1 MLGHKL
7 RGRYQIVQQLGLGGG
22 FGATY
27 IACDT
32 DRPGNPKCLV
42 KQLKPRTNDPNT
54 LQIAQRFF
62 KQEAEIQQELG
73 DHDQIPR
80 LLAYFEENQEF
91 YLVQEFIEG
100 HDLRQELPP
109 LGNRLSEAETIKL
122 VTEIFE
128 VLAFVHRQKVIHRDI
143 KPANIM
149 RRSDGKIVLIDFGA
163 VKKVRGLEVNQ
174 QGQTVTVAIGTLG
187 YMPSEQAA
195 GEPQFSSDVYAV
207 GVIGIQALTGIYPD
221 HSQGSKL
228 PRDPQTGEI
237 IWRDQAQVSPE
248 LANILDR
255 MVRYHFSGRYQSA
268 ESALEALRQ
277 ISEKNSTSTQGQ
289 TRLLSILKLGSFT
302 SSLKWLFP
310 LGIVAVLASVV
321 VGFWPGI
328 WSGNKQEKF
337 IPYENTEYQITIK
350 YPESWQLQIKDIG
363 VAGVTELATIIS
375 PKQNDTDKFQEKI
388 NIDIEEFSG
397 TLADS
402 QKLFIDEIKN
412 TLPDAQIIN
421 MSSTTLAF
429 KPANQIIYTGK
440 DGDIVL
446 KNLQVWTLKG
456 NKAYVITYTA
466 AIDDYEQFINTAN
479 EMIDSFKIN

>member
-62 KQEAEIQQELG
+62 KQEAEIQEELG
-73 DHDQIPR
+73 NHDQIPR

-109 LGNRLSEAETIKL
+109 LANRLTEVETIKL
-122 VTEIFE
+122 LTEILE
-128 VLAFVHRQKVIHRDI
+128 VLAFVHRQGVIHRDI

-149 RRSDGKIVLIDFGA
+149 RRQDGKIVLIDFGA

-221 HSQGSKL
+221 PSQGSKL

-237 IWRDQAQVSPE
+237 VWRDQARVSPE

-255 MVRYHFSGRYQSA
+255 MVRYHFGGRYQSA
-268 ESALEALRQ
+268 ESALQALRQ
-277 ISEKNSTSTQGQ
+277 ISHPNHTFTQGQ
-289 TRLLSILKLGSFT
+289 KRLPSILKFPSST
-302 SSLKWLFP
+302 SRWKWLIP
-310 LGIVAVLASVV
+310 VGIVAVLASVFV
-321 VGFWPGI
+321 AIRPG
-328 WSGNKQEKF
+328 QEPEKF
-337 IPYENTEYQITIK
+337 IPYENSNYGIKIK
-350 YPESWQLQIKDIG
+350 YPTSWQLQIKEID
-363 VAGVTELATIIS
+363 VLGVTEVVTFIS
-375 PKQNDTDKFQEKI
+375 PRQSETDKFQEKL
-388 NIDIEEFSG
+388 NIDIEKFSG
-397 TLADS
+397 TLAES
-402 QKLFIDEIKN
+402 KELFVDEIKN
-412 TLPDAQIIN
+412 TLPEAQIIN
-421 MSSTTLAF
+421 TSSTTLAF
-429 KPANQIIYTGK
+429 KQANQIIYTGK
-440 DGDIVL
+440 DEDTKL
-446 KNLQVWTLKG
+446 KNLQIWTLKG
-456 NKAYVITYTA
+456 DKAYIITYTA
-466 AIDDYEQFINTAN
+466 AIDDYDEFIETVN
-479 EMIDSFKIN
+479 EMIKSFEIN

>member
-1 MLGHKL
+1 MSGHKL
-7 RGRYQIVQQLGLGGG
+7 RGRYQIVQQLGSGGG

-62 KQEAEIQQELG
+62 KQEAEIQEELG
-73 DHDQIPR
+73 NNDQIPR

-109 LGNRLSEAETIKL
+109 LADRLSEAETIKL
-122 VTEIFE
+122 VTEILE
-128 VLAFVHRQKVIHRDI
+128 VLAFVHRQGVIHRDI

-149 RRSDGKIVLIDFGA
+149 RRFDGKIVLIDFGA

-221 HSQGSKL
+221 PSQGSKL

-237 IWRDQAQVSPE
+237 IWRDQAHVSPE
-248 LANILDR
+248 LADILDR

-277 ISEKNSTSTQGQ
+277 ISDKNIAFKQKIS
-289 TRLLSILKLGSFT
+289 SFA
-302 SSLKWLFP
+302 SPWKWLFP
-310 LGIVAVLASVV
+310 LGIVAVLVSVV
-321 VGFWPGI
+321 VGIWPGIWPGI
-328 WSGNKQEKF
+328 WSGKKQEKF
-337 IPYENTEYQITIK
+337 LPYENSEYQIKIK
-350 YPESWQLQIKDIG
+350 YPETWQLQIKDINAG
-363 VAGVTELATIIS
+363 GVTELATIIS
-375 PKQNDTDKFQEKI
+375 PKQNDTDRFQEKI
-388 NIDIEEFSG
+388 NIEIEEFSG
-397 TLADS
+397 TLAES
-402 QKLFIDEIKN
+402 KELFIDEIKN

-429 KPANQIIYTGK
+429 KQANQIIYTGK
-440 DGDIVL
+440 NGDIEL
-446 KNLQVWTLKG
+446 KNLQIWTLKG
-456 NKAYVITYTA
+456 DKAYIITYTA
-466 AIDDYEQFINTAN
+466 AIDDYDEFINTAN
-479 EMIDSFKIN
+479 EMIHSFEID

>member
-1 MLGHKL
+1 MSGHKL
-7 RGRYQIVQQLGLGGG
+7 RGRYQIVQQLGSGGG

-42 KQLKPRTNDPNT
+42 KQLKPKINDPNT

-62 KQEAEIQQELG
+62 KQEAEIQEELG
-73 DHDQIPR
+73 NHDQIPR
-80 LLAYFEENQEF
+80 LLAYFEESQEF
-91 YLVQEFIEG
+91 YLVQEYIEG

-109 LGNRLSEAETIKL
+109 LANRLSEAETIKL
-122 VTEIFE
+122 LTEILE

-149 RRSDGKIVLIDFGA
+149 RRYDGKIVLIDFGA

-195 GEPQFSSDVYAV
+195 GEPQYSSDVYAI

-221 HSQGSKL
+221 PSQGSKL

-237 IWRDQAQVSPE
+237 IWRDRVQVSPE
-248 LANILDR
+248 LADILDR
-255 MVRYHFSGRYQSA
+255 MVRYHFGGRYQSA

-277 ISEKNSTSTQGQ
+277 ISDKNTTTSTSGQ
-289 TRLLSILKLGSFT
+289 TRLLSILKFGST
-302 SSLKWLFP
+302 ASRWKWLIA
-310 LGIVAVLASVV
+310 LGIIAVLASVFV
-321 VGFWPGI
+321 AIRP
-328 WSGNKQEKF
+328 NQAEKF
-337 IPYENTEYQITIK
+337 VPYENSNYGIKIK
-350 YPESWQLQIKDIG
+350 YPASWQRQTKEIDVL
-363 VAGVTELATIIS
+363 GVTEIVTFIS
-375 PKQNDTDKFQEKI
+375 PKQSQTDKFQEKI
-388 NIDIEEFSG
+388 NVDIEKFSG
-397 TLADS
+397 TLAES
-402 QKLFIDEIKN
+402 KELFINEIKS
-412 TLPDAQIIN
+412 TLPDAEIID

-429 KPANQIIYTGK
+429 KQANQIIYTGK
-440 DGDIVL
+440 DENTEL

-456 NKAYVITYTA
+456 DKAYIITYTA
-466 AIDDYEQFINTAN
+466 AIDDYDEFINTAN
-479 EMIDSFKIN
+479 EIINSFEIN

>member
-1 MLGHKL
+1 MSGHKL

-42 KQLKPRTNDPNT
+42 KQLKPRINDPNT
-54 LQIAQRFF
+54 LHIAQRLF
-62 KQEAEIQQELG
+62 KQEAEIQEELG
-73 DHDQIPR
+73 NHDQIPR

-91 YLVQEFIEG
+91 YLVQEYIEG

-109 LGNRLSEAETIKL
+109 LADRLSEAETIKL
-122 VTEIFE
+122 VTEILE

-221 HSQGSKL
+221 PSQGSKL

-237 IWRDQAQVSPE
+237 IWRDQVQVSPE
-248 LANILDR
+248 LADVLDR

-277 ISEKNSTSTQGQ
+277 ISETKTKTKHTQW
-289 TRLLSILKLGSFT
+289 
-302 SSLKWLFP
+302 KWLFP
-310 LGIVAVLASVV
+310 LGIVAVFASVV
-321 VGFWPGI
+321 VGFLPRI
-328 WSGNKQEKF
+328 WSGNQQEKF
-337 IPYENTEYQITIK
+337 IPYENTQYQIKIK
-350 YPESWQLQIKDIG
+350 YPESWQLQIKDIY

-375 PKQNDTDKFQEKI
+375 PKQNDTDRFQEKI

-402 QKLFIDEIKN
+402 KQLLIDEIKN

-421 MSSTTLAF
+421 TSSTTLAF
-429 KPANQIIYTGK
+429 KQANQIIYTGK
-440 DGDIVL
+440 DGDIEL
-446 KNLQVWTLKG
+446 KNLQIWTLKG

-466 AIDDYEQFINTAN
+466 AIDDYDQFINTAK
-479 EMIDSFKIN
+479 EMINSFEID

>member
-54 LQIAQRFF
+54 LHIAQRFF
-62 KQEAEIQQELG
+62 KQEAEIQEELG
-73 DHDQIPR
+73 NHDQIPR

-109 LGNRLSEAETIKL
+109 LANRLSEAETIKL
-122 VTEIFE
+122 LTEILE
-128 VLAFVHRQKVIHRDI
+128 ILAFVHRQGVIHRDI

-149 RRSDGKIVLIDFGA
+149 RRFDGKIVLIDFGA

-221 HSQGSKL
+221 PSQGSKL

-237 IWRDQAQVSPE
+237 IWRDQVQVSSG
-248 LANILDR
+248 LGDILDR
-255 MVRYHFSGRYQSA
+255 MVRYHFGGRYQSA
-268 ESALEALRQ
+268 ESALQALRQ
-277 ISEKNSTSTQGQ
+277 ISHQNDTSGQGQ
-289 TRLLSILKLGSFT
+289 TRFLSILKLRFST
-302 SSLKWLFP
+302 SGWKWLIP

-321 VGFWPGI
+321 VAIRPG
-328 WSGNKQEKF
+328 QEPEKF
-337 IPYENTEYQITIK
+337 IPYENSNYSIKIK
-350 YPESWQLQIKDIG
+350 YPVKWQQQRKEIY
-363 VAGVTELATIIS
+363 VAGVTEVVTFIS
-375 PKQNDTDKFQEKI
+375 PKQSDTDKFQEKV

-402 QKLFIDEIKN
+402 KKLFIDEIKN

-421 MSSTTLAF
+421 TSSTTLAF
-429 KPANQIIYTGK
+429 KPANQIIYTGQ
-440 DGDIVL
+440 DGESHL

-466 AIDDYEQFINTAN
+466 AIDDYDKFINTAN
-479 EMIDSFKIN
+479 EMINSFEIH

>member
-1 MLGHKL
+1 MSGHKL
-7 RGRYQIVQQLGLGGG
+7 RGRYQIVQQLGSGGG

-42 KQLKPRTNDPNT
+42 KQLKPRINDPNT
-54 LQIAQRFF
+54 LHIAQRLF
-62 KQEAEIQQELG
+62 KQEAEIQEELG
-73 DHDQIPR
+73 NHDQIPR

-91 YLVQEFIEG
+91 YLVQEYIEG

-109 LGNRLSEAETIKL
+109 LANRLTEAETIKL
-122 VTEIFE
+122 LTEILE

-195 GEPQFSSDVYAV
+195 GEPQYSSDVYAV

-221 HSQGSKL
+221 PSQGSKL

-237 IWRDQAQVSPE
+237 IWRDQVQVSPE
-248 LANILDR
+248 LADILDR

-268 ESALEALRQ
+268 ESALEALRR
-277 ISEKNSTSTQGQ
+277 ISDKKTKSKQW
-289 TRLLSILKLGSFT
+289 
-302 SSLKWLFP
+302 KWLFP
-310 LGIVAVLASVV
+310 LGIVAVLASLV
-321 VGFWPGI
+321 VGFGSRLWP
-328 WSGNKQEKF
+328 GNKQEKF
-337 IPYENTEYQITIK
+337 IPYENTEYQIKIK
-350 YPESWQLQIKDIG
+350 YPESWQLQIKDIY

-375 PKQNDTDKFQEKI
+375 PKQNDTDRFQEKI

-397 TLADS
+397 TLAES
-402 QKLFIDEIKN
+402 KQLFINEIKN
-412 TLPDAQIIN
+412 TLPDAEIID

-429 KPANQIIYTGK
+429 KQANQIIYTGK
-440 DGDIVL
+440 DGDLEL

-479 EMIDSFKIN
+479 EMINSFEIH

>member
-7 RGRYQIVQQLGLGGG
+7 RGRYQIVQQLGSGGG

-42 KQLKPRTNDPNT
+42 KQLKPRINDPNT
-54 LQIAQRFF
+54 LQIAQRLF
-62 KQEAEIQQELG
+62 KQEAEIQEELG
-73 DHDQIPR
+73 NHDQIPR

-109 LGNRLSEAETIKL
+109 LANKLSEAETIKL
-122 VTEIFE
+122 LTEILE
-128 VLAFVHRQKVIHRDI
+128 VLTFVHRQKVIHRDI

-163 VKKVRGLEVNQ
+163 VKKVRGLEVNR

-221 HSQGSKL
+221 PSQGSKL

-237 IWRDQAQVSPE
+237 IWRNQVQVSPD
-248 LANILDR
+248 LADILDR

-268 ESALEALRQ
+268 ESALEALRK
-277 ISEKNSTSTQGQ
+277 ILDTKTKNQHKQ
-289 TRLLSILKLGSFT
+289 WKL
-302 SSLKWLFP
+302 LFP
-310 LGIVAVLASVV
+310 VGIVAVLASLV
-321 VGFWPGI
+321 VGFWPGL
-328 WSGNKQEKF
+328 WSEKKQEKL
-337 IPYENTEYQITIK
+337 IPYENTEYQIKIK
-350 YPESWQLQIKDIG
+350 YPESWQLQIKDIY

-375 PKQNDTDKFQEKI
+375 PKQNDTDRFQEKI

-397 TLADS
+397 TLAES
-402 QKLFIDEIKN
+402 KQMFIDEIKN

-421 MSSTTLAF
+421 TSSTTLAF
-429 KPANQIIYTGK
+429 KQANQIIYTGK
-440 DGDIVL
+440 DGDLEL

-466 AIDDYEQFINTAN
+466 AIDDYEQFINIAN
-479 EMIDSFKIN
+479 EMINSFEIN

>member
-1 MLGHKL
+1 MSGHKL
-7 RGRYQIVQQLGLGGG
+7 RGRYQIVQQLGSGGG

-42 KQLKPRTNDPNT
+42 KQLKPRINDPNT
-54 LQIAQRFF
+54 LHIAQRLF
-62 KQEAEIQQELG
+62 KQEAEIQEELG
-73 DHDQIPR
+73 NHDQIPR

-91 YLVQEFIEG
+91 YLVQEYIEG

-109 LGNRLSEAETIKL
+109 LADRLSEAETIKL
-122 VTEIFE
+122 VTEILE

-221 HSQGSKL
+221 PSQGSKL

-237 IWRDQAQVSPE
+237 IWRDQVQVSPE
-248 LANILDR
+248 LADVLDR

-277 ISEKNSTSTQGQ
+277 ISQTKTKTKHTQW
-289 TRLLSILKLGSFT
+289 
-302 SSLKWLFP
+302 KWLFP
-310 LGIVAVLASVV
+310 LGIVAVFASVV
-321 VGFWPGI
+321 VGFLPRI
-328 WSGNKQEKF
+328 WSGNQQEKF
-337 IPYENTEYQITIK
+337 IPYENTEYQIKIK
-350 YPESWQLQIKDIG
+350 YPESWQLQIKDIY

-375 PKQNDTDKFQEKI
+375 PKQNDTDRFQEKI

-402 QKLFIDEIKN
+402 KQLFIDEIKN

-421 MSSTTLAF
+421 TSSTTLAF
-429 KPANQIIYTGK
+429 KQANQIIYTGK
-440 DGDIVL
+440 DGDIEL
-446 KNLQVWTLKG
+446 KNLQIWTLKG

-466 AIDDYEQFINTAN
+466 AIDDYEQFINTAK
-479 EMIDSFKIN
+479 EMINSFEID